1 MSIRSLALAGAVVL
15 GAATAM
21 PGAARADTSTTLAYT
36 FVATLVGTAVGA
48 VVFPY
53 AVPLVGPAVAGTY
66 GTIATAVTG
75 TAGVIASGVGGAATA
90 VGGWIVREPRLTG
103 AVAGMAA
110 GLGIGLTVFNE
121 GEAAVR
127 ARR

>member
-1 MSIRSLALAGAVVL
+1 MSIRSLALVSAVAFA
-15 GAATAM
+15 AATAT
-21 PGAARADTSTTLAYT
+21 PGTARADTSTTLAYT

-53 AVPLVGPAVAGTY
+53 AVPIVAPAVAGTY
-66 GTIATAVTG
+66 GTVASAVTG
-75 TAGVIASGVGGAATA
+75 TAGVLAAGVGGFSTA

-103 AVAGMAA
+103 AVAGMAT
-110 GLGIGLTVFNE
+110 GLGLGLVVFDQ
-121 GEAAVR
+121 GEAAAR